1 MKQNL
6 GKLDRIFR
14 LVLAIWLLGPFTPIF
29 YVQAIYTTAW
39 AVWLIIILGLIA
51 LLESFTGWCWL
62 HSILKINNKN
72 Q

>member
-14 LVLAIWLLGPFTPIF
+14 FVLAIWWLSPYAPQFGSGWANWIV
-29 YVQAIYTTAW
+29 YIVAW
-39 AVWLIIILGLIA
+39 IA
-51 LLESFTGWCWL
+51 LLESFGGWCWL
-62 HSILKINNKN
+62 HDAFGINNKN